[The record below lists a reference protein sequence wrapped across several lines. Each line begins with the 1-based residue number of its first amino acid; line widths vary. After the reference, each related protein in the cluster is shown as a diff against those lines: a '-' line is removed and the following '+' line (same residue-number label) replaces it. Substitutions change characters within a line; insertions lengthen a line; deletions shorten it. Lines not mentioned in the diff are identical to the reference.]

1 MNDRDMFLD
10 FKKLITKTKN
20 KKIKQATTTYCE
32 FFIQSEDELV
42 KMFKV
47 KGAKFFVTKY
57 RQVIL
62 DSLLYDD
69 FKKVIKNNPDLSYFK
84 KIINSANHSVSF
96 FNVCLSPKSKLNYS
110 AFVHI
115 KDNKMQFSPYISLP
129 HGHHR
134 HKDEFGSWF
143 QQYNNPSFFG
153 EGTTLEAQDINH
165 QNIEKVLKAIYSGI
179 KQNYVFKS
187 DKVKEIIDDK
197 QDNLSILSKISH
209 IMNNRNKEKEFY
221 LFNEKSL
228 IMAYMFE
235 KIQAKFKGNS
245 FVSLFDNEDCLSLT
259 VSTSFKENG
268 EPLYFS
274 MRGQK
279 HNNILINRIFNY
291 YFTDI
296 KITDNKITILFNNGN
311 HEKFKMIRKD
321 LDLND
326 KNINNIAEIF
336 LEHLQQICASEVAK
350 NEFNRYYSEITHFIK
365 EKMKE
370 TGFNNDNI
378 EFVTPQFEKISYNQI
393 MNQRFPLIIKYED
406 SIISNKSFDFK
417 KIDFRS
423 LQIEI
428 EKAIL
433 MLNINYSA
441 LEPVIKKR
449 M

>member
-10 FKKLITKTKN
+10 FKKLIKKTKN
-20 KKIKQATTTYCE
+20 KKIKHATTTYCE
-32 FFIQSEDELV
+32 FFLQSEDELV

-47 KGAKFFVTKY
+47 KGAKLFVQKY

-69 FKKVIKNNPDLSYFK
+69 FKKIIKDNPDYSYFK
-84 KIINSANHSVSF
+84 KIINPDNRSVSF
-96 FNVCLSPKSKLNYS
+96 LNVCLSPKSRLNYS

-115 KDNKMQFSPYISLP
+115 KDNKMQLNPYISLP

-134 HKDEFGSWF
+134 HKDEFGVWF

-153 EGTTLEAQDINH
+153 EEATLDAQNINY
-165 QNIEKVLKAIYSGI
+165 QNIEKVLRAIYSGI

-197 QDNLSILSKISH
+197 QDNLSILSTISH
-209 IMNNRNKEKEFY
+209 IVNNRNKEKEFY

-228 IMAYMFE
+228 ITAYMFE
-235 KIQAKFKGNS
+235 KIRAKFKGNS
-245 FVSLFDNEDCLSLT
+245 FVSLFDDEDSLSLT

-279 HNNILINRIFNY
+279 HNNILINRIFDY

-296 KITDNKITILFNNGN
+296 EIINNKITILFNNGI
-311 HEKFKMIRKD
+311 HDKFKMIKKD

-336 LEHLQQICASEVAK
+336 LEHLKEICASEVAK
-350 NEFNRYYSEITHFIK
+350 NEFNLYYLEITHFIK

-370 TGFNNDNI
+370 TGFNNEKI
-378 EFVTPQFEKISYNQI
+378 EFVTPQFENISYNQI
-393 MNQRFPLIIKYED
+393 MNQRFPLIIQYED
-406 SIISNKSFDFK
+406 SIIFNKSFDFK

-433 MLNINYSA
+433 KLNINYLA